1 MLVCHVPQ
9 GFLNGVHR
17 GAEEVGAKLLEA
29 GTGDVGVEI
38 DSLEERVDFDRCLR
52 RGREGSLCTLASSA
66 ETTESTRAEAVVE
79 DDALNNY
86 FGCYDQVSDDLPYSK
101 VCMLNC
107 FLFGGFRQAS
117 IIPRSA
123 RLKWSAAR
131 ATASRYGHLRMQ
143 RPI

>member
-1 MLVCHVPQ
+1 M
-9 GFLNGVHR
+9 
-17 GAEEVGAKLLEA
+17 
-29 GTGDVGVEI
+29 
-38 DSLEERVDFDRCLR
+38 
-52 RGREGSLCTLASSA
+52 
-66 ETTESTRAEAVVE
+66 E
-79 DDALNNY
+79 DDALNIC
-86 FGCYDQVSDDLPYSK
+86 FKSYDQVPEGLPYSK

-123 RLKWSAAR
+123 RLKWSAAS